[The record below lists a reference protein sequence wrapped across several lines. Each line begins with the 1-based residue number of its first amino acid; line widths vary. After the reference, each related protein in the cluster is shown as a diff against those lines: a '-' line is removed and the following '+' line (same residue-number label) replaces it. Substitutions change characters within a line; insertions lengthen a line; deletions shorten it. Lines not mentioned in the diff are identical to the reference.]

1 MVCVLYAADQ
11 WKTKNILP
19 VNGAEK
25 NEINAEEIS
34 EEERKGNISE
44 NE

>member
-1 MVCVLYAADQ
+1 MVSVLDAADQ
-11 WKTKNILP
+11 WKAKNILL

-25 NEINAEEIS
+25 NEMNAEEIS
-34 EEERKGNISE
+34 AGERKGNISE